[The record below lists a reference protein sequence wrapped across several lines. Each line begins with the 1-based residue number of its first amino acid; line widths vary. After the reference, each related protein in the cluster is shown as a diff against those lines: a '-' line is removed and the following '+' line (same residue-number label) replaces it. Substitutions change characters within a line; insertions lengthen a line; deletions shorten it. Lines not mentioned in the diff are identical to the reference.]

1 MKECVKMSN
10 LKYGKLITDE
20 KYLEGVLEEAILKVE
35 EMQNDVE
42 YSSDDAKE
50 IIVNWLDDIGIYPS
64 DLDYIMEEIEF

>member
-1 MKECVKMSN
+1 MSN

-20 KYLEGVLEEAILKVE
+20 IYLERVLEEAISKVE

-42 YSSDDAKE
+42 YSSDGAKD
-50 IIVNWLDDIGIYPS
+50 IIVNWLDDIGIYQS